1 MISAIHDLRY
11 IGVFFIVILIGCT
24 QNDQE
29 ALKEKTNLNLA
40 ADIDSV
46 VTTLYDTYNIKSGF
60 VAGVIKKDT
69 IIYAKGFG
77 YSYPEKGIKMTPKT
91 PVYIA
96 SQSKS
101 LMATLARKL
110 EREGVIDLDGTI
122 TDHLPD
128 FSFDHEG
135 LDAST
140 ITLEELITH
149 THGLE
154 NPALTW
160 WTAYLGS
167 KGVDQEMKLL
177 LEETYPLK
185 NKSFNYSNLGTIT
198 LGLVINEVTEKHWKD
213 HLETYIFQPLNMDNT
228 SSFVSDFD
236 ADQISRNIK
245 NSTQEDIYSTQT
257 QYDNTMHAAGGQFAS
272 TYDLLNWLSVFI
284 NDGKYGEKQFFTPTE
299 LDDILES
306 HAKQDRQFGNFHR
319 TDYSLGW
326 DISDFNGER
335 MWSRFGSNA
344 GQYIHVSFMPDH
356 DIGIVVFNSGEG
368 FQPLPDM
375 IASYIYNTNL
385 EKENAESLL
394 QNNLD
399 ILDRI
404 FNRIVDRQE
413 QSVQSR
419 LDNYPLDVGKMAGNY
434 TNKAWGVIKLTINND
449 TLMAQWENMSSPVYP
464 IGDNTYDMPE
474 MARPHEFMLHYKED
488 GSIESLEILEVFFQK
503 Q

>member
-1 MISAIHDLRY
+1 MPFQNFTLALLTVLLFSSCDTKTEEPIKKIQQEKLATEINKVVNDIYDQYDLRSGLT
-11 IGVFFIVILIGCT
+11 IGVIR
-24 QNDQE
+24 N
-29 ALKEKTNLNLA
+29 
-40 ADIDSV
+40 
-46 VTTLYDTYNIKSGF
+46 
-60 VAGVIKKDT
+60 DT
-69 IIYAKGFG
+69 IIYTKGFG
-77 YSYPEKGIKMTPKT
+77 YSYPEKDIKMTPET

-96 SQSKS
+96 SHSKS
-101 LMATLARKL
+101 LMATLTRKL
-110 EREGVIDLDGTI
+110 ESEGILNLDGTI
-122 TDHLPD
+122 KDHIPD
-128 FSFDHEG
+128 FEFKHDE

-140 ITLEELITH
+140 ITIEELITH

-167 KGVDQEMKLL
+167 KGVEQEMKLL
-177 LEETYPLK
+177 IEETYPRK
-185 NKSFNYSNLGTIT
+185 NKDFNYSNLGTIT
-198 LGLVINEVTEKHWKD
+198 LGLVINEVTDQRWQD
-213 HLETYIFQPLNMDNT
+213 LLEEYIFNT
-228 SSFVSDFD
+228 LHMENTRSYVSDFNSD
-236 ADQISRNIK
+236 LISRNIK
-245 NSTQEDIYSTQT
+245 NPTQDNIYSEQN
-257 QYDNTMHAAGGQFAS
+257 QYNNTMHAAGGQFAS
-272 TYDLLNWLSVFI
+272 TYDLLKWLSVFI
-284 NDGKYGEKQFFTPTE
+284 NDGKYGNKQFFTPTE

-326 DISDFNGER
+326 DISDFNSER

-344 GQYIHVSFMPDH
+344 GQYVHVSFMPDH

-375 IASYIYNTNL
+375 IASYIYNTLL
-385 EKENAESLL
+385 EKENTESLL

-404 FNRIVDRQE
+404 FNRIVERQE

-434 TNKAWGVIKLTINND
+434 TNEAWGVIKLTINND

-474 MARPHEFMLHYKED
+474 MARSHKFMLHYKED
-488 GSIESLEILEVFFQK
+488 GSIGSLEILEVIFQK